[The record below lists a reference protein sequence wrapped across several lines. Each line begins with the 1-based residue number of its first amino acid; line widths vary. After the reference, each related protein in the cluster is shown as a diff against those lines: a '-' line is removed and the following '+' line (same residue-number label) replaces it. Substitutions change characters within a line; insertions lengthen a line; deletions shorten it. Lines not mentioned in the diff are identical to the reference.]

1 MKLIIAEKP
10 SVGKTIANVVGAN
23 TRQGGYIEGNGYI
36 VSWCYGHL
44 IGLEEPGYYLSN
56 DNNYWNIDD
65 LPIIPNEW
73 SFKLSDDSGARKQ
86 FKILKNLMFR
96 SDVDSLICAT
106 DAGREGE
113 CIFRYVYNFAK
124 CSKPVK
130 RLWTSSLEES
140 AINDGLNNLKSDSD
154 YDNLFYSGLSRAKA
168 DWLVGM
174 NLTRGYSIRYNSF
187 KPVLSIG
194 RVQTPTLAMIV
205 DRYNQFNN
213 FVVEKYFK
221 IDLDTDKD
229 FTVSSIDKY
238 NKKEAEIE
246 LEKIGSEGEVSN
258 YEEKRQS
265 KAAPKLFDLTLLQRT
280 ANKMYGYTAK
290 ETLDIAQ
297 KLYEDKLI
305 TYPRTDSNYVTD
317 DMENTLSM
325 LVNKLVSMNKYSSV
339 KENDLFNDISRIDMS
354 KVINNKKVSDHHA
367 LLPTMSLTE
376 DRFSV
381 LSAKEQNI
389 LNLICSRLLV
399 AISSSREYTSVK
411 ATVIVNDKQYEAKG
425 IKIINNG
432 YKDVEKV
439 LGLIKKE
446 EKENN
451 IPKLNIGEHI
461 YISRKSLSEHQTQ
474 PPQLYTD
481 DTLLKAME
489 IAGNDE
495 YEDDSDVE
503 KKGIGTPATRAG
515 ILETLISRDYI
526 KREKKKLI
534 PTKRGL
540 NLIDIVPDYIKSAK
554 VTADWESNLQLI
566 EKGKYDCNRFKAD
579 IEFLTKKMVNEIK
592 ERTVEI
598 SNEDFKKELPVIGK
612 CPFCDSDYLEYKKIF
627 KCSNQECGS
636 VIFRS
641 MASKN
646 ITKTIAK
653 KLLKDGR
660 IEDVEGFISKSGKEF
675 STSLTFDENRKCV
688 FDFS

>member
-1 MKLIIAEKP
+1 MILIIAEKP
-10 SVGKTIANVVGAN
+10 SVGKTIASVVGAN
-23 TRQGGYIEGNGYI
+23 IRQDGYIEGNGYV

-44 IGLEEPGYYLSN
+44 ITLEEPGYYSSN
-56 DNNYWNIDD
+56 DDNYWNIDD
-65 LPIIPNEW
+65 LPIIPIDW
-73 SFKLSDDSGARKQ
+73 CFKLSDDSGARKQ

-130 RLWTSSLEES
+130 RLWTSSLEEF
-140 AINDGLNNLKSDSD
+140 AINDGLNNLKDDSD
-154 YDNLFYSGLSRAKA
+154 YDNLYYSGLSRAKA
-168 DWLVGM
+168 DWLIGM
-174 NLTRGYSIRYNSF
+174 NLTRGYSIKYNSF

-221 IDLDTDKD
+221 IDLDTDKG
-229 FTVSSIDKY
+229 FTISSIDKY

-246 LEKIGSEGEVSN
+246 FEKIGNNGVVSN

-297 KLYEDKLI
+297 KLYENKII

-317 DMENTLSM
+317 DMENTLTM

-339 KENDLFNDISRIDMS
+339 KESDLFNDISKINIS

-381 LSAKEQNI
+381 LSTKEQNI

-399 AISSSREYTSVK
+399 AVSSNREYTSVK
-411 ATVIVNDKQYEAKG
+411 TTIIVNDKQYEAKG

-432 YKDVEKV
+432 YKDVEKA

-451 IPKLNIGEHI
+451 IPKLDIGEHI
-461 YISRKSLSEHQTQ
+461 IISKKSLSEHQTQ

-495 YEDDSDVE
+495 YEENSDVE

-554 VTADWESNLQLI
+554 VTADWESYLQFI
-566 EKGKYDCNRFKAD
+566 EKGRYDRNRFMDD

-592 ERTVEI
+592 ERIVEI
-598 SNEDFKKELPVIGK
+598 SNEDFKKEIPVIGR

-627 KCSNQECGS
+627 KCSNKDCGS

-653 KLLKDGR
+653 KLLKEGR
-660 IEDVEGFISKSGKEF
+660 VENVEGFISKSGKEF

-688 FDFS
+688 FDF